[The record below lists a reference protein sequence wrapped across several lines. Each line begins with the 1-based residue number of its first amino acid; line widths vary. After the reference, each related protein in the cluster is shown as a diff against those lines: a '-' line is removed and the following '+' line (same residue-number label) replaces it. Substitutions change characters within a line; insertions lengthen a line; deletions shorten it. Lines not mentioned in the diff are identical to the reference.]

1 MRRLNPT
8 VLALIGGLV
17 ILILLVAYFAT
28 NRNPGQDKLTGNE
41 LA

>member
-17 ILILLVAYFAT
+17 ILLLLVAYFAS
-28 NRNPGQDKLTGNE
+28 NRTRTS
-41 LA
+41 